1 MEKKKSVANYL
12 GENTNRIFKIPAYQR
27 GYKWGVLN
35 DNNDSAVSI
44 LCTDILAAMK
54 SDKAEYFIQGVT
66 VYETN
71 TKFKSKSN
79 VQNVVLIDGQQRTTT
94 LFILLNLLF
103 NEEEKKKYL
112 FLDGHLKLQYKIRES
127 SHAYL
132 EKICRNESVEDL
144 PNTQDIHYFSA
155 ASDQILE
162 IIESLEENVQ
172 KQLKEYI
179 LNNVMLFYIVVPEE
193 QAANVFSM
201 MNGAKAFM
209 KTDELIKA
217 SFLSEAS
224 KNQYKASTVKT
235 IKDSLSVLTD
245 QIGAD
250 WQANA
255 LRSQY
260 ARQWDKWLY
269 WWNQNEVQLFFK
281 SNKNPLGLLLEYF
294 YENDKIGTSQTK
306 IAYTNNS
313 DDIPVVFKAFQN
325 LFITDK
331 EDAIVNF
338 EELRKL
344 QKKFEDLFNSHYTY
358 NYLGLILETDSRKKS
373 RENAIRFFIENFK
386 EKEKL
391 RTYTL
396 LRLLGKT
403 NKAKS
408 GEEQDEE
415 QEELKETIKTSI
427 DSISEVDVYNAVD
440 SNNDLKELTFKMLLK
455 LNVEAA
461 NDRHVKFD
469 FYVLEDGKL
478 SSFYTKRSL
487 EHIWPKSK
495 IAIKS
500 EEGNYF
506 YYDSN
511 GNENEIIPE
520 KMCDYIKRD
529 DLKKENLS
537 EHHIG
542 NLVLL
547 HKTDNSKFSASL
559 PEDKKKLYFDLE
571 KELLS
576 RNLLH
581 SMSVFAYD
589 SWSVDNAIK
598 TIKRNQKEVIK
609 KIKLGYEDY
618 IN

>member
-1 MEKKKSVANYL
+1 MERKKSVANYL
-12 GENTNRIFKIPAYQR
+12 GENAKRVFKIPAYQR
-27 GYKWGVLN
+27 GYKWGVSYQERE
-35 DNNDSAVSI
+35 SAVTI
-44 LCTDILAAMK
+44 LCKDILAAMQNQ
-54 SDKAEYFIQGVT
+54 KAEYFIQGVT
-66 VYETN
+66 VYETIV
-71 TKFKSKSN
+71 KFNANNN
-79 VQNVVLIDGQQRTTT
+79 VQNIVLIDGQQRTTT
-94 LFILLNLLF
+94 LFILLNLLC

-112 FLDGHLKLQYKIRES
+112 FLDGQLKLQYKIRES
-127 SHAYL
+127 SHTYL
-132 EKICRNESVEDL
+132 EKICKNESVENL
-144 PNTQDIHYFSA
+144 PKTQDIYYFSA
-155 ASDQILE
+155 ANNQIIE
-162 IIESLEENVQ
+162 IIEALDVNVQ
-172 KQLKEYI
+172 QQLKEYI

-209 KTDELIKA
+209 KTDELVKA

-224 KNQYKASTVKT
+224 KNTHKISTVKT

-269 WWNQNEVQLFFK
+269 WWNKKEVQIFFK
-281 SNKNPLGLLLEYF
+281 SSNNPLGLLLAYF
-294 YENDKIGTSQTK
+294 YENDKDSIKQTK
-306 IAYTNNS
+306 IAYTNDS
-313 DDIPVVFKAFQN
+313 KDIAVIFKSFQN
-325 LFITDK
+325 LFIKDK
-331 EDAIVNF
+331 ERAVLNF
-338 EELRKL
+338 EKLRKL
-344 QKKFEDLFNSHYTY
+344 QKKFEDLFNSHYSY
-358 NYLGLILETDSRKKS
+358 NYLGLILETNSDKKS

-386 EKEKL
+386 EKEIL
-391 RTYTL
+391 RRYAL
-396 LRLLGKT
+396 LKLLGKT
-403 NKAKS
+403 YKHSNTY
-408 GEEQDEE
+408 EQDEE
-415 QEELKETIKTSI
+415 LKEAVINTI
-427 DSISEVDVYNAVD
+427 DSISTTDVYNEID
-440 SNNDLKELTFKMLLK
+440 SNKGVKELTFKMLLK

-461 NDRHVKFD
+461 NGRDVKFD
-469 FYVLEDGKL
+469 FYVIENNAL
-478 SSFYTKRSL
+478 SSFYSKRSL

-495 IAIKS
+495 IALKRENGS
-500 EEGNYF
+500 YF
-506 YYDSN
+506 YIDGK
-511 GNENEIIPE
+511 GNENNIKPQKI
-520 KMCDYIKRD
+520 DNYIKRE
-529 DLKKENLS
+529 DLEKENLS

-589 SWSVDNAIK
+589 SWSVNDAIK
-598 TIKRNQKEVIK
+598 TIKQNQKEVIK